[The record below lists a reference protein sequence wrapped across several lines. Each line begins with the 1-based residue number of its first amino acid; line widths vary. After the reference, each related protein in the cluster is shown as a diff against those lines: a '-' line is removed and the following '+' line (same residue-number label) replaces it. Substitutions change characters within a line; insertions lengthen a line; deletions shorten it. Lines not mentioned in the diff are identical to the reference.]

1 LILDWGQQ
9 AHNALENGAL
19 VEDIIA
25 LDAKTVSRNLQHL
38 KTTRKSNTRSVNRW
52 MKNSKRYLRLRGD
65 QKNDT
70 TRISDD

>member
-25 LDAKTVSRNLQHL
+25 LDAKN
-38 KTTRKSNTRSVNRW
+38 
-52 MKNSKRYLRLRGD
+52 
-65 QKNDT
+65 
-70 TRISDD
+70 RISELATSEDYKEVKHEVSEQMDEEFEEVLEA